1 MSNWIEHLDELASV
15 ETDVKKKVAFQS
27 SARLI
32 KELAKGGAELRAERE
47 ALNSAQKVMDVY
59 EKQKRALREELAAL
73 KQSLAKVRADAILSV
88 LDTPYDCETPN
99 GDIAWSSGSLQ
110 LISSFHLHANK
121 IEDGS

>member
-32 KELAKGGAELRAERE
+32 KDLAKGGAELRAE
-47 ALNSAQKVMDVY
+47 
-59 EKQKRALREELAAL
+59 LAAL
-73 KQSLAKVRADAILSV
+73 RQSIPKIKADAIRGMTENVPLFTS
-88 LDTPYDCETPN
+88 C
-99 GDIAWSSGSLQ
+99 SLEVNEI
-110 LISSFHLHANK
+110 LEYANK